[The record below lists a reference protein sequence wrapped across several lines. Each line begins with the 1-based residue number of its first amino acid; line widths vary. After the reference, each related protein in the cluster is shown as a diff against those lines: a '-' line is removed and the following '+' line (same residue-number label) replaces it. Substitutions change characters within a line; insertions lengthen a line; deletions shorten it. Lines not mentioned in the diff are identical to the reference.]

1 MPYKTVRT
9 PMESILA
16 TRPLEVVCMD
26 YTKLERACGKE
37 DVLVITDVFTKMT
50 VAIAT
55 KDQTAQTTATAL
67 VKEWFCKFGA
77 PARLHSDQGASFE
90 GRVIKHLCSLYGI
103 KKSRT
108 TPYHP
113 QGNAQTERF
122 NRTLHDLL
130 RSLPEDKKPK
140 WPDYLQEVVY
150 AYNVTPHAST
160 GHSPFYLMFGRHA
173 KLPVDLLFD
182 VSQHE
187 ASGEAPHSESWVTL
201 HQQRLQEAY
210 LLANKRMQQAATAR
224 KAIFDRKAQ
233 YLPIPVGTQVYLRN
247 HPAGRNKIQDAFKGR
262 EYRVIR
268 RHGAQNV
275 YTVEPAD
282 GFGTPRTVGR
292 AEMKIC
298 EPPSLRES
306 SPPQR
311 ERRRERRVTPAA
323 PAVRSYDSSSSS
335 EDGLIV
341 EEGIRFASSPSP
353 LPSPAANSEE
363 SIGRDSS
370 DSSEPIP
377 CRRSGRQNA
386 GVHHNVNWLSP
397 SALSNACKVRRPP
410 ESVYHRDIRIRV
422 LTNQRDRNYVYAV
435 VSLAADHHFVG
446 GPIVTYIFSRVS
458 VGSACVRVWKRDCD
472 VTSLVEHRVKSL
484 QQNGP

>member
-1 MPYKTVRT
+1 M
-9 PMESILA
+9 
-16 TRPLEVVCMD
+16 
-26 YTKLERACGKE
+26 
-37 DVLVITDVFTKMT
+37 
-50 VAIAT
+50 
-55 KDQTAQTTATAL
+55 
-67 VKEWFCKFGA
+67 
-77 PARLHSDQGASFE
+77 

-130 RSLPEDKKPK
+130 HSLPEDKKRK

-187 ASGEAPHSESWVTL
+187 ASGEAPHPESWVTL

-233 YLPIPVGTQVYLRN
+233 DLPVPVGTQVCLRN
-247 HPAGRNKIQDAFKGR
+247 HPAGRNKGR

-298 EPPSLRES
+298 EHPSLRES
-306 SPPQR
+306 SPPKRATSGATCHTSCTCSAKLRLVFQLRGRANLRGRYPICLVAFSSTESCSQQR
-311 ERRRERRVTPAA
+311 
-323 PAVRSYDSSSSS
+323 
-335 EDGLIV
+335 
-341 EEGIRFASSPSP
+341 GINRA
-353 LPSPAANSEE
+353 
-363 SIGRDSS
+363 
-370 DSSEPIP
+370 
-377 CRRSGRQNA
+377 RQ
-386 GVHHNVNWLSP
+386 
-397 SALSNACKVRRPP
+397 
-410 ESVYHRDIRIRV
+410 
-422 LTNQRDRNYVYAV
+422 
-435 VSLAADHHFVG
+435 
-446 GPIVTYIFSRVS
+446 
-458 VGSACVRVWKRDCD
+458 
-472 VTSLVEHRVKSL
+472 
-484 QQNGP
+484 